1 MNKSFIGLSV
11 CLMACTSIFAQDVQ
25 NDSILLQELDEV
37 VVSDSRFR
45 LKREN
50 SGKTVIKIT
59 SEELERNQGK
69 SIQEIINTKSGFEI
83 AGSRGREGAIL
94 GVFARG
100 GRGRQVL
107 IIIDGVRVS
116 DPSSFSSEYDL
127 RLLSASNI
135 ESIEIIKGAS
145 STLYGPNAATAVINI
160 TTKKSSNRKVA
171 LNITSSAGTN
181 QTAEDQNYNLS
192 QSSNSA
198 NINGTLNKFSYSISG
213 SNTYAEGLSSL
224 VTAENEEDP
233 FSKFSVDAKIGYQFS
248 DRFHLNVYGNQTKV
262 KNAFD
267 ESFGLTD
274 AVYTFTSKQERLG
287 LASVYK
293 YNKGSFTI
301 NAAYSDY
308 SSESKSAFPSMFAAN
323 NLVVDAFNK
332 YKFNDKFYTVVG
344 LNYINDKADL
354 NTNENFTITDPY
366 ANLVYVSDF
375 GLNLNTGARFNS
387 HSEYG
392 SNFVFNMNPSFVI
405 KANEGYLKVM
415 SSYATSYI
423 TPNLTQLFGAFG
435 ANPDL
440 EPEEDRTIEGGL
452 EYYKSK
458 ELRLSA
464 LYFNRKEENY
474 ITFDPITFGS
484 INAENTINA
493 QGVELELDWNPSEKF
508 QFDFNYTFTER
519 KGDNAIRIPKHKL
532 NAMLGYQFS
541 DRTNASL
548 TYALTGQRFDSDFA
562 AFPAV
567 DIPLD
572 SYSLVDFYL
581 SHEILTS
588 KLSIFLN
595 VNNLLN
601 ESFTEII
608 GFTTRGRN
616 VRMGFRLNL

>member
-1 MNKSFIGLSV
+1 
-11 CLMACTSIFAQDVQ
+11 MACTSIFAQDVQ